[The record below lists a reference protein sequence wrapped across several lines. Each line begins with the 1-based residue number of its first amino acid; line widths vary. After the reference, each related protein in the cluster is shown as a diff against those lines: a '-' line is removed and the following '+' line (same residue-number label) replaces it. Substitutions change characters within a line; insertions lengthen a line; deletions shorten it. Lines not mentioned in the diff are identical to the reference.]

1 MTRSRHGQSWEE
13 ETRDNC
19 ARIFGVLLLKFNYLY
34 DWQVQALIRKALTLA
49 EEEEEMEEIRSMLE
63 ELENAQEEREGVIT
77 KLQKD
82 RNLLV
87 TKVRELEQAMSGF
100 V

>member
-1 MTRSRHGQSWEE
+1 MVRVGKKKQ
-13 ETRDNC
+13 ETTVPGYLV
-19 ARIFGVLLLKFNYLY
+19 FLLLKLNHLY

-49 EEEEEMEEIRSMLE
+49 EEEEEMEELRSMLE

-77 KLQKD
+77 QLQKD